1 MLKQPAWKSKKF
13 PMQAIVSRTGG
24 KSRLR
29 KTIIPLIPD
38 HDRYVEL
45 FVGGGSIFFGHQQSK
60 EEIINDLDKDIYNIY
75 KDTKEVGDKIKG
87 REFKPSR
94 EKWWR
99 LLRQKKFHSP
109 IERLYRNLYVTK
121 MSFGGSRM
129 SYIGDKEETRER
141 FNKSSLPQKWQNDKF
156 KQRLKDVK
164 IENKDFKELI
174 RKYDGAKTF
183 FYLDPPYSRADK
195 NKDYIVTGVTIEDVY
210 NALKNIKGKF
220 LLSYDDVPEAK
231 KIFKNFNIIR
241 VATKHSDGKGGQ
253 TLDRCELL
261 IANYPISRGGGSCK

>member
-1 MLKQPAWKSKKF
+1 MDKEIKF
-13 PMQAIVSRTGG
+13 KPMEGIVSRTGG

-38 HDRYVEL
+38 HERYVEL
-45 FVGGGSIFFGHQQSK
+45 FVGGGSIFFAKPVSQ
-60 EEIINDLDKDIYNIY
+60 EEIVNDFDKDIYDIFN
-75 KDTKEVGDKIKG
+75 DTKKVGDKMKG

-109 IERLYRNLYVTK
+109 QERLYRNLYVSK
-121 MSFGGSRM
+121 LSFSGTRK
-129 SYIGDKEETRER
+129 SYIGDKAEAKLRFER
-141 FNKSSLPQKWQNDKF
+141 MKLPKKWQDNRYKE
-156 KQRLKDVK
+156 RLKDVK
-164 IENKDFKELI
+164 IENKDFKDLI
-174 RKYDGAKTF
+174 RKYDGTKTF
-183 FYLDPPYSRADK
+183 FYLDPPYSRADE
-195 NKDYIVTGVTIEDVY
+195 NNDYAVTGVTIEDVF

-241 VATKHSDGKGGQ
+241 VPTKHSSGKGGQ
-253 TLDRCELL
+253 DLDRCELL
-261 IANYPISRGGGSCK
+261 IANYPLTRVGRLARCN